1 MGSFFS
7 FNKQEQ
13 RGTLYLAIILVVL
26 QGLVFIADRVP
37 RQDNE
42 VSLMDAALLT
52 ELDSMKKAVI
62 QQRKAAIYPFNPNY
76 LSDFKAYTLGISPE
90 EIDRLF
96 AYRKTGKYIQSAAQ
110 FQEVTQVSDSL
121 LTELQPYFKFKQANF
136 DQQKTIYTQE
146 FPSKKEVRVKD
157 LNSATAMELKA
168 VYGIGEKLSVRIV
181 KFRDRL
187 GGFLANEQ
195 LYDVYGLDSITV
207 EKTLKRFQVIKVPR
221 IEKINVLSA
230 SVEELASL
238 VYIRRNV
245 AENIVIYRET
255 QGIESLEDLKA
266 VEGFPTDK
274 ITRIGLYLSLK
285 KD

>member
-13 RGTLYLAIILVVL
+13 RGTLYLVIILVVL
-26 QGLVFIADRVP
+26 QGLVFIADRFS

-42 VSLMDAALLT
+42 VSLIDAALIS
-52 ELDSMKKAVI
+52 ELDSIKQVVI
-62 QQRKAAIYPFNPNY
+62 QQRKTAIYPFNPNY

-96 AYRKTGKYIQSAAQ
+96 AFRKTGKYIQSTAQ

-121 LTELQPYFKFKQANF
+121 LTALQPYFKFKQVNF
-136 DQQKTIYTQE
+136 DKQKTVYNQDS
-146 FPSKKEVRVKD
+146 PSKKEARVKD
-157 LNSATAMELKA
+157 LNSATAAELKA

-187 GGFLANEQ
+187 GGFLLNEQ
-195 LYDVYGLDSITV
+195 LYDVYGLDSVTV
-207 EKTLKRFQVIKVPR
+207 EKALKRFQVIQVPK
-221 IEKINVLSA
+221 IEKINLLSA

-238 VYIRRNV
+238 IYIRRNV

>member
-1 MGSFFS
+1 
-7 FNKQEQ
+7 
-13 RGTLYLAIILVVL
+13 
-26 QGLVFIADRVP
+26 
-37 RQDNE
+37 
-42 VSLMDAALLT
+42 MDAALLT

>member
-42 VSLMDAALLT
+42 VSLMDAALLI

-62 QQRKAAIYPFNPNY
+62 QQRKTAIYPFNPNY

-121 LTELQPYFKFKQANF
+121 LTELQPYFKFKQTNY

-146 FPSKKEVRVKD
+146 FPSKKEARVKD

-168 VYGIGEKLSVRIV
+168 VYGIGEKLSVRSV
-181 KFRDRL
+181 MFRGGL

-207 EKTLKRFQVIKVPR
+207 EITLKRFQVIKVPR

-238 VYIRRNV
+238 VYIRWNV

-255 QGIESLEDLKA
+255 QGIKSLEDLKA

>member
-13 RGTLYLAIILVVL
+13 RGTLYLVVILVVL
-26 QGLVFIADRVP
+26 QGLVFISDIGP
-37 RQDNE
+37 SEEKQ
-42 VSLMDAALLT
+42 VSLLDASLIS

-62 QQRKAAIYPFNPNY
+62 QQRKAEIYPFNPNY
-76 LSDFKAYTLGISPE
+76 FSDFKAYTLGISPE

-96 AYRKTGKYIQSAAQ
+96 AFRKTGKYIESASH

-121 LTELQPYFKFKQANF
+121 LATLLPYLKFKQTSF
-136 DQQKTIYTQE
+136 DKQKTAYKHQIV
-146 FPSKKEVRVKD
+146 SKKELEVKD
-157 LNSATAMELKA
+157 LNSATAAELKR
-168 VYGIGEKLSVRIV
+168 VYGIGEKLSLRIV

-195 LYDVYGLDSITV
+195 LYDVYGLDSATV
-207 EKTLKRFQVIKVPR
+207 EKTLKRFQVLKVPK
-221 IEKINVLSA
+221 IEKIDVLTASA
-230 SVEELASL
+230 KELASL
-238 VYIRRNV
+238 VYIRWEV
-245 AENIVIYRET
+245 AENIVVFRET
-255 QGIESLEDLKA
+255 NGIESLEDLKA

>member
-1 MGSFFS
+1 VGSFFS

-13 RGTLYLAIILVVL
+13 HGTLYLAIILVVL
-26 QGLVFIADRVP
+26 QGLIFIADRVP

-62 QQRKAAIYPFNPNY
+62 QQRKTAIYPFNPNY
-76 LSDFKAYTLGISPE
+76 FSDFKAYTLGISPE

-146 FPSKKEVRVKD
+146 FPSKKEARVKD

>member
-1 MGSFFS
+1 
-7 FNKQEQ
+7 
-13 RGTLYLAIILVVL
+13 
-26 QGLVFIADRVP
+26 
-37 RQDNE
+37 
-42 VSLMDAALLT
+42 MDAALLT

-146 FPSKKEVRVKD
+146 FPSKKEARVKD

-195 LYDVYGLDSITV
+195 LYDVYGLDSITI
-207 EKTLKRFQVIKVPR
+207 EKTLKRFQVIRVPR